1 MESAVYAD
9 SLQGG
14 VAKRWIESSVH
25 LRTWDSQRLSYL
37 VTIQYHWK
45 LKLLRETP
53 LHVCINAFWKHNTT
67 QTLTRKWRICPDFWG
82 LGQVNSWIRLLGA
95 GWKWSNYVP
104 KLDPRNRLSEVV
116 RNIVT
121 TLWHSL
127 LSSIQPVGSKN
138 KLIFLAMAM
147 VCQWPWQH
155 TAASWCH
162 TGFILFGYRYNLNNM
177 NENECTH
184 PGHELLGPTI
194 LWVVIVQLD
203 CQLSIWWDVFAVR
216 GMPSLCEIQNHSS
229 TRRESLWT
237 HDQDICVSTR
247 QTGDVKIV
255 CWLKRHWAW
264 FYTRRDTHIW
274 QFEIISQFARKPY
287 DIEILQTWINS
298 CNNLFANSLSIDW

>member
-1 MESAVYAD
+1 MQTHCKAGLRSGEF
-9 SLQGG
+9 
-14 VAKRWIESSVH
+14 WSSVH

-155 TAASWCH
+155 AAAIWCH
-162 TGFILFGYRYNLNNM
+162 TGFILFGYRYLNNM

-203 CQLSIWWDVFAVR
+203 CQLSIWWDVFGVR

-237 HDQDICVSTR
+237 HDQDIFMCVKAADWWCKNSVLVEETLGMVLYSAR
-247 QTGDVKIV
+247 YAHLT
-255 CWLKRHWAW
+255 
-264 FYTRRDTHIW
+264 IW
-274 QFEIISQFARKPY
+274 NNIS
-287 DIEILQTWINS
+287 I
-298 CNNLFANSLSIDW
+298 C